1 MICVLEDFDALV
13 ERYGENLFLAILDG
27 EAQVDNV
34 IFVATTNYPERLD
47 KRFVDRPSRFD
58 TIMYVGMPSAEA
70 RRVYF
75 AAKDPI
81 LAADPAEMATW
92 VRKSAG
98 FSVAHLKEMIVGVRC
113 LGQSLD
119 QVVTRLEEM
128 HERKP
133 TSDDTPDRQAT
144 GFLNGAVRP

>member
-1 MICVLEDFDALV
+1 
-13 ERYGENLFLAILDG
+13 
-27 EAQVDNV
+27 
-34 IFVATTNYPERLD
+34 
-47 KRFVDRPSRFD
+47 
-58 TIMYVGMPSAEA
+58 
-70 RRVYF
+70 
-75 AAKDPI
+75 
-81 LAADPAEMATW
+81 MATW